1 MQVQFLGFVPDQ
13 LFTLAAA
20 QLMAGNPAL
29 TVEAAVSLAID
40 LAAESNVQSNSEALI
55 KRVNERNPDFIV
67 EQQAKIQAQQR
78 GLVVPGGPIPPDLL
92 KRNRQTQ

>member
-1 MQVQFLGFVPDQ
+1 MQVQFLGLVPDQ

-20 QLMAGNPAL
+20 QLMAGRPDL

-55 KRVNERNPDFIV
+55 KRVNERNPDFIA

-78 GLVVPGGPIPPDLL
+78 GLVVPGGPIPSDLL